1 MKINSVKDNETKI
14 VVVGKG
20 WFWVNSTPTF
30 HVGVLIVRG
39 GVHLRVLPHEGVPYE
54 GVQILHKKKG
64 KRGIFQ
70 FWPPKI

>member
-39 GVHLRVLPHEGVPYE
+39 GVHLRVLPHEGV
-54 GVQILHKKKG
+54 QILHEKKG
-64 KRGIFQ
+64 KKGNFLILA
-70 FWPPKI
+70 PLKI